1 MSKKTIKINA
11 EYLKTPS
18 GNEISTNKTLKN
30 KPIKEKPKI
39 IIKPNN
45 IKKQL
50 LQKIKNYQ
58 NKDDES
64 ITTTNDLFESSAIE
78 KKEKDI
84 IDFKDNDFNNEFN
97 KSLNF
102 LQDLSLQNKNTNSQ
116 NNNNNIKKPKNKTLK
131 KPNNNKNNNN
141 SFQAQVA
148 TELPPELYSNKPTAP
163 KMQEQP
169 YVKQQQQ
176 QPQQE
181 QQQQQQQQ
189 QKQPPPPPY
198 ADAEQEPIINITTI
212 KESPSYGNLKNGI
225 KPTYRQF
232 HNKTQKIKNIVVNE
246 NNNSSTNALVPTPQS
261 TSASIAGAGPQS
273 ASTSIAGAAPQSVS
287 ASIAPQSASISPQS
301 ASTSV
306 AAPQSA
312 STSIA
317 GAAPQS
323 TSIAAAPQ
331 KIEPEPNEN
340 ANEVV
345 LDEFIRKKITR
356 TSKYKLGKRGNRV
369 SILIKN
375 GKTRKLVQYEHA
387 LLKKKSI
394 LDVKNYLRKKNLL
407 KIGSEAPPDILR
419 QIYESSILSGDLEN
433 KSKETLIHNYMN
445 DK

>member
-163 KMQEQP
+163 KMQEQQP
-169 YVKQQQQ
+169 YVQ
-176 QPQQE
+176 QP
-181 QQQQQQQQ
+181 
-189 QKQPPPPPY
+189 QPPPPPY
-198 ADAEQEPIINITTI
+198 AYAEQEPIINITTI

-246 NNNSSTNALVPTPQS
+246 NNNSSTNAVVPTPQS
-261 TSASIAGAGPQS
+261 TSASIAGA
-273 ASTSIAGAAPQSVS
+273 A
-287 ASIAPQSASISPQS
+287 PQS

-312 STSIA
+312 STSVAAAPQSASTSIA

-323 TSIAAAPQ
+323 ASTSIAGAAPQSASITAAPQ
-331 KIEPEPNEN
+331 KIEPESTLPEANEN